1 MTVDYFEELFT
12 TTSPTVFD
20 DFLTDVTPGITPQ
33 MNQRLLGIA
42 TENKVRDALFMMH
55 PEKTPGSDGMTTLF
69 FPTLLAY
76 YQEGFGGYG
85 E

>member
-1 MTVDYFEELFT
+1 
-12 TTSPTVFD
+12 
-20 DFLTDVTPGITPQ
+20 

-42 TENKVRDALFMMH
+42 MENEVREALFMMH
-55 PEKTPGSDGMTTLF
+55 PEKAPGPDSMTTLFF

-76 YQEGFGGYG
+76 YQEGFGGHG